1 MYSIL
6 AAEPMMINSL
16 QFSLTDTVGNVSY
29 MGEGET
35 ILLDRNV
42 LTIFICQSWVNWEN
56 IPAINIFLYICLYD
70 NIQLLF
76 LANLWQTKSHC
87 VTQDEPVSSSLSE
100 DRLILIIWIKD
111 LFVLCFY
118 LVNHSAEAYFCFR
131 VKNNCDKLV

>member
-42 LTIFICQSWVNWEN
+42 LTIFICQSWVN
-56 IPAINIFLYICLYD
+56 
-70 NIQLLF
+70 
-76 LANLWQTKSHC
+76 
-87 VTQDEPVSSSLSE
+87 
-100 DRLILIIWIKD
+100 
-111 LFVLCFY
+111 
-118 LVNHSAEAYFCFR
+118 
-131 VKNNCDKLV
+131 